1 VLLGLVAGPQDV
13 PPVDRFADAP
23 VLAARIDGFVEKH
36 WQEQGVKP
44 AALTDDLAFLRRVTL
59 DLAGRIPTVQ
69 EATAFAD
76 DRSPD
81 KRSQAVRRLME
92 SPEYALHLGR
102 VFDDMVQG
110 KFAGE
115 AEFVEYLRAA
125 VAAHKPW
132 DQMFREMMLGPWD
145 KQELKP
151 ANRFLAR
158 RANNLDDLT
167 TDIARVFFGVNISC
181 AKCHDH
187 PLVLDWKQD
196 HYYGMASFLNRTYE
210 GSKGKGARNTEVTE
224 KPASPVQF
232 VTTKGERRTAKP
244 MFLSGRIVEEP
255 AKSTTYSPREQMVQ
269 VALEEKQFFSRAIVN
284 RLWEYLLGR
293 GLVSPVDQMHSA
305 NPPAVPDVLE
315 WLADDLATHGY
326 DLDRLIAGIVS
337 SRVYQLASLKAE
349 SARQPAE
356 TAFARA
362 PLRPLT
368 PQQYALSLLLATGDG
383 TYDQT
388 SEASARAKR
397 YRSLEGQCGS
407 LLKSGSLDARTDR
420 FQSSTTEALFM
431 SNHAE
436 VQKLVT
442 PAGNNLVA
450 RLVALTDTK
459 QLVETATWSVLGRPP
474 QPEEQAYLGKW
485 VDGHKDRAKACGELV
500 WALLTS
506 AEFRF
511 NH

>member
-1 VLLGLVAGPQDV
+1 VLLGLVTDPQEV
-13 PPVDRFADAP
+13 PPVDRFADAH
-23 VLAARIDGFVEKH
+23 VLAARIDGLVEKH

-44 AALTDDLAFLRRVTL
+44 VARTDDLAFLRRVTL
-59 DLAGRIPTVQ
+59 DLAGRIPTVR
-69 EATAFAD
+69 EAMAFAD
-76 DRSPD
+76 DRSSD
-81 KRSQAVRRLME
+81 KRARTVRRLME
-92 SPEYALHLGR
+92 SPEYGLHLGR
-102 VFDDMVQG
+102 VFDDMIQG

-158 RANNLDDLT
+158 RANSLDDLT
-167 TDIARVFFGVNISC
+167 TDTARVFFGVNISC

-196 HYYGMASFLNRTYE
+196 HFYGMASFLNRTYE
-210 GSKGKGARNTEVTE
+210 GSKGKGARNTDVTE
-224 KPASPVQF
+224 KPAAPVQF
-232 VTTKGERRTAKP
+232 VTTKGERRTAKA

-255 AKSTTYSPREQMVQ
+255 AKSTTYSPREELVK
-269 VALEEKQFFSRAIVN
+269 VVLEEKQFFSRAIVN
-284 RLWEYLLGR
+284 RLWDYFLGR

-305 NPPAVPDVLE
+305 NPPAVPDLLE
-315 WLADDLATHGY
+315 WLADDLAEHGY
-326 DLDRLIAGIVS
+326 DLDRLIAGLLS
-337 SRVYQLASLKAE
+337 SRVYQLASVKAE
-349 SARQPAE
+349 SERQPGE
-356 TAFARA
+356 MAFARA

-368 PQQYALSLLLATGDG
+368 PQQYALSMLLATGDG

-388 SEASARAKR
+388 ADAPARAKS
-397 YRSLEGQCGS
+397 YRALEGQCGS
-407 LLKSGSLDARTDR
+407 LLKSGSLDTRGDR

-442 PAGNNLVA
+442 PASNNLVA
-450 RLVALTDTK
+450 RLATMADTK
-459 QLVETATWSVLGRPP
+459 QLVETATWSVLSRPP
-474 QPEEQAYLGKW
+474 SPEEQTYLGKW
-485 VDGHKDRAKACGELV
+485 VEGHKDRPKACSELV